1 MPKEGPF
8 LAGLRRILG
17 WLNRLTRG
25 HMRRHGCGCALANA
39 GHDTRAIQDQESL
52 SRRKIFYFFVVDH
65 VVKEDNTCFLD

>member
-25 HMRRHGCGCALANA
+25 HMRRHDCGCALANA
-39 GHDTRAIQDQESL
+39 GHDTRAIQVWMGHRTS
-52 SRRKIFYFFVVDH
+52 STRYVIRS
-65 VVKEDNTCFLD
+65 